1 MLSQNLTLKMKSH
14 KEGKVSTKLIE
25 GSNIECYFLDIMA
38 LILDIDLLDPTLG
51 FHRRL

>member
-1 MLSQNLTLKMKSH
+1 MESQ

-25 GSNIECYFLDIMA
+25 GSNIECYFLNIMA
-38 LILDIDLLDPTLG
+38 LIFDIDLLDPTLG